1 MKKVPDDPMRPE
13 YDFSAGVRGKYADRL
28 AGKPCLIELDDD
40 VRKVFPDAAS
50 VNAAL
55 RALVAVVA
63 AAKPT
68 RRSSAIRRKT
78 PRMS

>member
-1 MKKVPDDPMRPE
+1 MRPE